1 MVTPERGWAQR
12 ETDGWVASGSP
23 LPEAAWNNLKTGDA
37 AEMQAERRKRNLMP
51 RGPDFLC
58 WEMRLLTAGGW
69 LGSELQAPG
78 PWAPCLKTCAQIYS
92 PAARLLCARG
102 ARLCSP
108 LTSPFLTHRQGR
120 DPDSFAFLSAPCCQ
134 QISVKTQPSN
144 ILCQSV

>member
-102 ARLCSP
+102 VRLCSP
-108 LTSPFLTHRQGR
+108 LTFLPFSPTGKGGTLIPLLF
-120 DPDSFAFLSAPCCQ
+120 CQ
-134 QISVKTQPSN
+134 LLAANKSV
-144 ILCQSV
+144 

>member
-37 AEMQAERRKRNLMP
+37 AEMQVERRKRNLMP

-69 LGSELQAPG
+69 LGSELQAPAPG
-78 PWAPCLKTCAQIYS
+78 PLVLKPVPRSTAQ
-92 PAARLLCARG
+92 R
-102 ARLCSP
+102 
-108 LTSPFLTHRQGR
+108 
-120 DPDSFAFLSAPCCQ
+120 PDCFVPEGLASAP
-134 QISVKTQPSN
+134 
-144 ILCQSV
+144 L

>member
-108 LTSPFLTHRQGR
+108 LTFLPFSPTGKGGTPIPLLF
-120 DPDSFAFLSAPCCQ
+120 CQ
-134 QISVKTQPSN
+134 LLAANKSV
-144 ILCQSV
+144 